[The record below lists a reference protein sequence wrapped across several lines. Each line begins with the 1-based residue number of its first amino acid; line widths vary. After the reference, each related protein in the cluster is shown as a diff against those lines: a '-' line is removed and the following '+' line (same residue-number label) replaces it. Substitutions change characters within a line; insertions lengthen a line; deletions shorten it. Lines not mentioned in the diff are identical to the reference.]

1 MFNAEVREMLAQ
13 VLTSWQVVAVTVVLV
28 MYMFL
33 VNYVVKA
40 RRRPGKPSSAKRKKG
55 KAPKLEF
62 PSPPEGEPGD
72 EVLGLDDTAKN

>member
-13 VLTSWQVVAVTVVLV
+13 VLTSWQVLAATVVLIFYV
-28 MYMFL
+28 FL

-40 RRRPGKPSSAKRKKG
+40 RRRPSKPSSVKRKKRR
-55 KAPKLEF
+55 APKLEF